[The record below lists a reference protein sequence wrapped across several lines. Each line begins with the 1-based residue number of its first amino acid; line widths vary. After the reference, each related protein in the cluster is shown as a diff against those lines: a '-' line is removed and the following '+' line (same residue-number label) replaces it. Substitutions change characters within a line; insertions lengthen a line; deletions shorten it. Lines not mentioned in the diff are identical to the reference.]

1 MPGGVTDTHQLHRMK
16 PVLFLIAGIAA
27 ATAILTSCGSG
38 TGEGNSA
45 RGPFDASAFVGS
57 VVSFNPT
64 LRFFAAGNLEY
75 SNEATSPFYGT
86 DFPETTAGSPAA
98 GTYTYTPSS
107 DFQTGTL
114 TINVPSLSGYTVDI
128 SVTDFVS
135 VNGVVQRF
143 KLNFPTEGTF
153 DAVIESGSIPAAPD
167 PSGNNSSDFVFGPDG
182 NLVAGTTI
190 TKAYQGGTST
200 ILEDASFLTPF
211 QPRNFGEVA
220 TFSISG
226 SGEFEIPAID
236 PFFGGPYTIRV
247 PFLQASNGIIS
258 WKGVDARAN
267 GPITVNMETKRNGV
281 LSILW
286 EEDVVTGGAYDFE
299 RQIWK

>member
-1 MPGGVTDTHQLHRMK
+1 MK
-16 PVLFLIAGIAA
+16 NVFFLLTGFAA

-38 TGEGNSA
+38 SGEGNST
-45 RGPFDASAFVGS
+45 RGPFDASAFTGS

-64 LRFFAAGNLEY
+64 LRFLTSSVLEY
-75 SNEATSPFYGT
+75 SNETTPAFYGT
-86 DFPETTAGSPAA
+86 DFPETPAGTPAA

-107 DFQTGTL
+107 DYRTGTL
-114 TINVPSLSGYTVDI
+114 TITVPSLSDYNVTI

-135 VNGVVQRF
+135 VNGVVQSF

-167 PSGNNSSDFVFGPDG
+167 PSGSSSDFVFGPDG

-211 QPRNFGEVA
+211 KPRNFGEVE
-220 TFSISG
+220 TFTISG

-236 PFFGGPYTIRV
+236 PFFGFSYTIRV
-247 PFLQASNGIIS
+247 PFLQAANGIVS
-258 WKGVDARAN
+258 WKGVDAAAN
-267 GPITVNMETKRNGV
+267 GPITVNMETKANGV